1 MDVTVTN
8 LREVL
13 TELNRVPMMWFDG
26 AKTAFQ
32 KATLAASNQ
41 TKDNATSILNVRS
54 GRLRQSIGQ
63 EVKGTAI
70 SNIKASVFSGPAG
83 GQPVK
88 YAAIHEF
95 GSQELLGGPIRAIDK
110 YLGVPGGPY
119 LNIPARDN
127 KTPAGVTRMQARE
140 VFNNGGYI
148 DRMRSGK
155 YGVFM
160 DGKLMFVLVKSVT
173 IPARLGMRDAVDAQI
188 PTLLSDLMDLRA
200 WWQF

>member
-13 TELNRVPMMWFDG
+13 TELNRVPQMWFEG

-70 SNIKASVFSGPAG
+70 SNIKASVFSG
-83 GQPVK
+83 VK
-88 YAAIHEF
+88 YAVIHEF
-95 GSQELLGGPIRAIDK
+95 GGTVRAIDK

-119 LNIPARDN
+119 LNIPMSDN
-127 KTPAGVTRMQARE
+127 KTAAGVTRMQARE

-148 DRMRSGK
+148 VRLRSGK

-173 IPARLGMRDAVDAQI
+173 IPARLGMRDATEEQI

>member
-1 MDVTVTN
+1 MVIMDVTVTN
-8 LREVL
+8 LHEVL

-70 SNIKASVFSGPAG
+70 SNIKASVFSG
-83 GQPVK
+83 VK

-95 GSQELLGGPIRAIDK
+95 GGTVRAIDK

-119 LNIPARDN
+119 LNIPMSDN
-127 KTPAGVTRMQARE
+127 KTAAGVTRMQARE

-148 DRMRSGK
+148 VRLRSGK

-173 IPARLGMRDAVDAQI
+173 IPARLGMRDATEEQI

>member
-13 TELNRVPMMWFDG
+13 TELNRVPQMWFEG

-41 TKDNATSILNVRS
+41 AKDNATSILNVRS

-88 YAAIHEF
+88 YALIHEM
-95 GSQELLGGPIRAIDK
+95 GGTVRAIDK

-119 LNIPARDN
+119 LNIPMRDN
-127 KTPAGVTRMQARE
+127 KTAAGVTRMQARE

-148 DRMRSGK
+148 VRMRSGK

-173 IPARLGMRDAVDAQI
+173 IPARLGMRDAVDDQI